1 MNFVKVAKRIEL
13 YLNNK
18 KLSYKKVMNENSII
32 FESIQVGDQS
42 VIAVVPDSVNIF
54 VRVKTKGDVIVM
66 NMVCKKIE
74 EKYKE
79 VSHITRKNGKIAL
92 FKIKIPIDKNTLF
105 TPIFNR
111 IAEKM
116 KRELSPFVLGI
127 ITEKPDEFFINQY
140 RVWRSIPPEEQS
152 QMIEDI
158 LILKEKYFRT
168 TKTKTSIVRK
178 LNKIK
183 VLLVSKNE
191 NIEDKQLLQII
202 FGEEFTGSF
211 EFYLID
217 FSALFRAIEL
227 NLVKLKLTDF
237 FENFGKGRKNSE

>member
-1 MNFVKVAKRIEL
+1 
-13 YLNNK
+13 
-18 KLSYKKVMNENSII
+18 
-32 FESIQVGDQS
+32 
-42 VIAVVPDSVNIF
+42 
-54 VRVKTKGDVIVM
+54 
-66 NMVCKKIE
+66 
-74 EKYKE
+74 
-79 VSHITRKNGKIAL
+79 
-92 FKIKIPIDKNTLF
+92 
-105 TPIFNR
+105 
-111 IAEKM
+111 M

-191 NIEDKQLLQII
+191 DIEDKQLLQII